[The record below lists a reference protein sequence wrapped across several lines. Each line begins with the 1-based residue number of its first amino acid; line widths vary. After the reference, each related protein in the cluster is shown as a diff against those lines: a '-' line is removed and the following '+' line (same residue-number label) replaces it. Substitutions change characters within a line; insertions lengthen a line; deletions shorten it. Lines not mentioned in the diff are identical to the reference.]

1 MIVLD
6 SSALL
11 DYLFRDRVL
20 ADWVENQLDIASWN
34 VHAPYLVDVEVFA
47 VVRGHVLSRSMT
59 AGRGRAILDVFVG
72 MPIRRYQ
79 HVQLFDRM
87 WALRAH
93 VSPRDAGFVA
103 LAEALGVPLVT
114 TDVRL
119 SRAHGIRTTIVA
131 P

>member
-6 SSALL
+6 SSAVL
-11 DYLFRDRVL
+11 DYLLREPIL
-20 ADWVENQLDIASWN
+20 ADWVESQLDIASWN
-34 VHAPYLVDVEVFA
+34 LHAPYAVDLEVFA
-47 VVRGHVLSRSMT
+47 VVRGRVLGRSMT

-72 MPIRRYQ
+72 MPIRRYP

-103 LAEALGVPLVT
+103 LAEALDVPLVT
-114 TDVRL
+114 TDTRL
-119 SRAHGIRTTIVA
+119 SRAHGFATTIVA